1 MKRPSAFRNPIAL
14 VVQGFIAAAF
24 VFVAVDPTVVGAGAP
39 GNDAQATARLAEL
52 TR

>member
-1 MKRPSAFRNPIAL
+1 VKRPSAFRNPVAL

-39 GNDAQATARLAEL
+39 GKDAQATARLAEL